1 MSTHTV
7 WLRRAHLS
15 PQPRSASQACGF
27 VASHLSQHG
36 LGYLVAEVQLAV
48 SELVND
54 ALSHSRTTID
64 VTVEEQLFC
73 VILTVH
79 DRSPA
84 PEVVRSDGVAE
95 TDGHRFHSAEGLGV
109 DRGVL
114 PHPEGGTSVW
124 VMFALRPPEFGEW
137 VSG

>member
-7 WLRRAHLS
+7 WSRRAHLS
-15 PQPRSASQACGF
+15 PQPRSASQARGF
-27 VASHLSQHG
+27 VAAHLSQHG
-36 LGYLVAEVQLAV
+36 LGYLVPDVQLAV
-48 SELVND
+48 GELLND
-54 ALSHSRTTID
+54 ALTRSRTTID

-84 PEVVRSDGVAE
+84 PAVVSASGAAEADDGRS
-95 TDGHRFHSAEGLGV
+95 RPSAGLGV
-109 DRGVL
+109 DRGVI
-114 PHPEGGTSVW
+114 PDPQGGTSVW
-124 VMFALRPPEFGEW
+124 VMFALRPPAFGDW